1 EGMAPFPIEDEA
13 YGELVETLREAAHL
27 GWPVTVHAILD
38 SSVGRVL
45 DAMETVAREH
55 PIASL
60 RWNICHAECIG
71 PENLERV
78 RQLGIAL
85 ALQSRV
91 SHKAAVCAERWG
103 E

>member
-1 EGMAPFPIEDEA
+1 RARASCARARFAPS
-13 YGELVETLREAAHL
+13 L

-85 ALQSRV
+85 ALQSHLEQGAADERV
-91 SHKAAVCAERWG
+91 RRPRPRAHR
-103 E
+103 